1 MTLLTKD
8 QILKADDCS
17 HEDIDVPEWG
27 GSVRIIAMAA
37 CERDAFEA
45 SMLDSK
51 GKGDSKRLQNFRAR
65 FIARCIVD
73 ADNNRLFSD
82 KDMVALGKK
91 SAKPVSRIFDACQ
104 KLNGMTDKDVEEL
117 EGN

>member
-8 QILKADDCS
+8 QILKSDDRA
-17 HEDIDVPEWG
+17 HEEVKTPEWG
-27 GSVRIIAMAA
+27 GSVRVIAMAA

-51 GKGDSKRLQNFRAR
+51 GKGDKQRLQNFRAR

-73 ADNNRLFSD
+73 VDDNRLFSD
-82 KDMVALGKK
+82 KDIVALGKK
-91 SAKPVSRIFDACQ
+91 SAAPISRVFDACQ
-104 KLNGMTDKDVEEL
+104 KLNGMTDKDVGEL